1 MNWEKMFASLSDESL
16 TNIIE
21 TATAKIE
28 ERREAKRKTFEMEI
42 NGLATEVASAAN
54 ICRDDFECCLRVK
67 TIQGRMYVIPLNA
80 RAIANWG
87 IEVSY
92 RKNKG
97 ED

>member
-1 MNWEKMFASLSDESL
+1 MDWEKMFASMSDESL

-21 TATAKIE
+21 TATAKME

-54 ICRDDFECCLRVK
+54 ICRDDFECYLRVG
-67 TIQGRMYVIPLNA
+67 TIRGREYRIPLDA
-80 RAIANWG
+80 RAIAHWG
-87 IEVSY
+87 IDVNY
-92 RKNKG
+92 RESKG